1 MNEEE
6 LKHALRGV
14 MTATPAPAPMNG
26 TAVLDAARHAR
37 RRHRATLAGGASAA
51 AVVLIAAGAIIV
63 PSLTRDG
70 GGSSLF
76 GAGGGPAVQPT
87 SNTVANPPD
96 TKTSW
101 PDGQT
106 DRTARQGPRADKATQ
121 LLALVDASVPAA
133 WRAPADLK
141 PAPGVDWSGG
151 LRMSQAQYADQVGDK
166 QIWEYM
172 VVVPV
177 GANGKWGRVAV
188 EVHTPGGRDE
198 GEGCDLTAKFWGMG
212 GQCELVPVGDKQ
224 VGVAVRP
231 TSDERFDQ
239 WAGYRH
245 PDGTVVFVGQA
256 KSYFMT
262 GLPATTE
269 LPFTPQQLAALAAD
283 PKFHLD

>member
-14 MTATPAPAPMNG
+14 MTATPKPAPMNG

-37 RRHRATLAGGASAA
+37 RRRRATLAGAASAA
-51 AVVLIAAGAIIV
+51 AVTLIVAGAIIV

-70 GGSSLF
+70 GGSTFF
-76 GAGGGPAVQPT
+76 GAGGSGVERT
-87 SNTVANPPD
+87 SNTAADPSD

-101 PDGQT
+101 PDGQA

-151 LRMSQAQYADQVGDK
+151 LRMQQAQYADQVGDK

-172 VVVPV
+172 AAIPI
-177 GANGKWGRVAV
+177 GANGKWGQFVV
-188 EVHTPGGRDE
+188 QVTTPGNRFE
-198 GEGCDLTAKFWGMG
+198 GDGCALTTQFWNMG
-212 GQCELVPVGDKQ
+212 GDCQLVPVGDKQ
-224 VGVAVRP
+224 IGVVVRP
-231 TSDERFDQ
+231 TSDDRFDQ
-239 WAGYRH
+239 WTSYRH
-245 PDGTVVFVGQA
+245 PDGTVVFVAQA

-283 PKFHLD
+283 SKFHLT